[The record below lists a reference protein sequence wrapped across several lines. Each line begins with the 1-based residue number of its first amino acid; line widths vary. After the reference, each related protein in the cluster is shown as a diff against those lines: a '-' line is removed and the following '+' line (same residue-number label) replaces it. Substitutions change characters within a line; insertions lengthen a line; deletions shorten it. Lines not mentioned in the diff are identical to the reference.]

1 VPSAVSDL
9 YGTIPLSFEA
19 NHGQADAQVQY
30 LSRGPGY
37 GLFLTGTEAVLSLNR
52 SGANRAD
59 VVGPQLSAS
68 ALVRMELVGSNRAVV
83 AAGQDQLPGTV
94 NYFLGNDPTQWQA
107 NVPTFAR
114 VAYQS
119 VYPGID
125 LVYYGNQRQL
135 EYDFV
140 VAPGV
145 DPTAIRLSFRGA
157 DQMSLDA
164 RGDLVL
170 HTTGGDVIQ
179 DAPILYQQTG
189 HGRTS
194 VAGAFRLDG
203 NQVSFRVGSYD
214 ASQPLVIDPVLSY
227 STYLG
232 GSGYDAGT
240 AIAVDS
246 SGSAYVTG
254 QTGTANFPTTPGAF
268 RTTLGDTSNAAF
280 VTKFNA
286 AGTALVYST
295 YLGGGTFSQTVG
307 YGIAVD
313 AAGNAYVTGE
323 TLSANFPTTPGAFQS
338 PTPLGYDAFVT
349 KLNAQGSGLVYSV
362 RLGGQFDD
370 FGRGIAVDA
379 AGQAVV
385 TGVVTNHA
393 PNGPDFPTANPAQPN
408 YGGGNNDAFVT
419 KFNANGSAL
428 IFSTY
433 LGGGA
438 ILNTTDD
445 WGEAVATDSVG
456 NTYVTGHTYSQDF
469 PTTPGAFTRAG
480 NDGLD
485 AFVTK
490 YSPSGAMVYST
501 RSLGGS
507 GHEEAYGIAVD
518 AAGNAYIT
526 GNTDSWD
533 DPSNTIDTGFPTTPG
548 AFRTTLVGQIDAFV
562 AKLNPT
568 GSALVYGT
576 YLGGS
581 GVTSGGVD
589 RGWGIAVDTNG
600 SAYVTGDTDSAN
612 FPVVAAVQS
621 TKNFDKDAFVTKL
634 NPAGSALTYSTF
646 LGGEQTDMARGIALD
661 AAGSAYISGSTGS
674 FQFPT
679 TPGSFRT
686 TNAGGINDHTDAF
699 VAKIAAPMAPRVV
712 STIVNDGAA
721 QRSRV
726 TSLQV
731 TFSAQVSFAGPVAN
745 AFTLMRTGGASVNF
759 QASAS
764 VINGVT
770 VVTLN
775 NFTGAETDTF
785 GSLNDGRFTL
795 TALASQITANG
806 QQMGSNYTFGDAQG
820 LYRLFGDVN
829 GDQTV
834 NGFDLGFFR
843 NAFGTQAG
851 DANYLSYFDLN
862 GDGVINGFDLGQFR
876 TRFGTMLP

>member
-1 VPSAVSDL
+1 
-9 YGTIPLSFEA
+9 
-19 NHGQADAQVQY
+19 
-30 LSRGPGY
+30 
-37 GLFLTGTEAVLSLNR
+37 
-52 SGANRAD
+52 
-59 VVGPQLSAS
+59 
-68 ALVRMELVGSNRAVV
+68 M
-83 AAGQDQLPGTV
+83 
-94 NYFLGNDPTQWQA
+94 
-107 NVPTFAR
+107 
-114 VAYQS
+114 
-119 VYPGID
+119 
-125 LVYYGNQRQL
+125 
-135 EYDFV
+135 
-140 VAPGV
+140 
-145 DPTAIRLSFRGA
+145 
-157 DQMSLDA
+157 
-164 RGDLVL
+164 
-170 HTTGGDVIQ
+170 
-179 DAPILYQQTG
+179 
-189 HGRTS
+189 
-194 VAGAFRLDG
+194 
-203 NQVSFRVGSYD
+203 
-214 ASQPLVIDPVLSY
+214 
-227 STYLG
+227 
-232 GSGYDAGT
+232 
-240 AIAVDS
+240 
-246 SGSAYVTG
+246 
-254 QTGTANFPTTPGAF
+254 
-268 RTTLGDTSNAAF
+268 
-280 VTKFNA
+280 
-286 AGTALVYST
+286 
-295 YLGGGTFSQTVG
+295 
-307 YGIAVD
+307 
-313 AAGNAYVTGE
+313 
-323 TLSANFPTTPGAFQS
+323 
-338 PTPLGYDAFVT
+338 
-349 KLNAQGSGLVYSV
+349 
-362 RLGGQFDD
+362 
-370 FGRGIAVDA
+370 
-379 AGQAVV
+379 
-385 TGVVTNHA
+385 
-393 PNGPDFPTANPAQPN
+393 
-408 YGGGNNDAFVT
+408 
-419 KFNANGSAL
+419 
-428 IFSTY
+428 
-433 LGGGA
+433 
-438 ILNTTDD
+438 
-445 WGEAVATDSVG
+445 DSVG